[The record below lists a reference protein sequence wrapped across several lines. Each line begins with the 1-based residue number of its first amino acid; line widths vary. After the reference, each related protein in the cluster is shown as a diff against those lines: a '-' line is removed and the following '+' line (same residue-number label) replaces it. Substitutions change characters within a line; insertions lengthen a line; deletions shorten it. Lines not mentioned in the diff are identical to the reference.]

1 MFSAIA
7 NVLQLI
13 VQPCYDLTGNWW
25 IAILLFT
32 LITKVILMPMA
43 LWVQWNSIK
52 MVQIMPAIN
61 RLKVRHF
68 GDRETI
74 GEKQNQLNKEK
85 GYHPLLSLIP
95 LAIQIIILFGLVDVI
110 HSITDSGTPGTEFL
124 GLVPIED
131 GGLSWIMPVL
141 AGLSAVLMGF
151 AQNRINPLQREQ
163 SRSEKNMTNGLS
175 IGLSLILGIFVAA
188 GMAFYW
194 ICSNLSAIA
203 VQALCNV
210 IINPKKYIDYEDLEA
225 SRAELAE
232 LESLEADRKKKWWQ
246 RDPLAKREKADY
258 KKFFAVVGKHIVFYS
273 EGSGFYKYFR
283 GAIEY
288 LLDNSDIIIHYITN
302 DPNDQIFGLAESNP
316 RIRPYFIGEKR
327 AITLMMKMDADV
339 VVTTL
344 GDLDNFYIKRSYVRK
359 DIEYVYM
366 FHHMTSLPLTSTKGE
381 YENYDTL
388 LCVGPHQ
395 IEEDKIL
402 EKFYNTAE
410 KRHVE
415 AGYDL
420 LDRDIA
426 DYEKLVAEGKATNE
440 RPVVLVAPSWQ
451 DGNILDSCFD
461 DMISGLKDRGWKVIV
476 RPHPEYTKRY
486 RPRWEALQAHYADVP
501 EDELYFEK
509 DFSSNETIFTSD
521 ILITDWSSVFCEFA
535 FSTLKPCV
543 FVDTPMKVNNPD
555 WEKTG
560 INPTDITLRNRVGES
575 FDPAK
580 AADIGRT
587 IERMLASQAEWSDKI
602 ATIRDEMIFN
612 VGHGGAAAGE
622 YLLSTVLEK
631 QEARNSESN
640 GGDASEE
647 ESSDNTEET
656 TTDSA
661 DETSSDSAGETTTD
675 SADETASDSADETAA
690 DNAGEGNADSSDENG
705 SDSANEA
712 ASSDADE
719 AASHDADA
727 SDSDNVDGNAVV
739 NVVETSEA
747 Q

>member
-7 NVLQLI
+7 SVLQLI
-13 VQPCYDLTGNWW
+13 VQPCYELTGNWW

-61 RLKVRHF
+61 RLKVKHF

-74 GEKQNQLNKEK
+74 GEKQNELNKEK

-163 SRSEKNMTNGLS
+163 SKAEKNMTNGLS
-175 IGLSLILGIFVAA
+175 IGLSLFLGIFVAA

-203 VQALCNV
+203 VQALCNL
-210 IINPKKYIDYEDLEA
+210 IINPKKHIDYEDLAA
-225 SRAELAE
+225 SRVELEA
-232 LESLEADRKKKWWQ
+232 LESLDSDRKKKWYQ

-258 KKFFAVVGKHIVFYS
+258 KKFFNMVGKHIVFYS

-288 LLDNSDIIIHYITN
+288 LLANSDIIVHYITN
-302 DPNDQIFGLAESNP
+302 DPDDQVFGIAEDNP
-316 RIRPYFIGEKR
+316 RIRPYYIGEKR

-344 GDLDNFYIKRSYVRK
+344 GDLDNYYIKRSYVRK

-381 YENYDTL
+381 YEHYDTL

-395 IEEDKIL
+395 IAEDQVL
-402 EKFYNTAE
+402 EKFYDTPA

-415 AGYDL
+415 TGYDL

-426 DYEKLVAEGKATNE
+426 DYNRLVEEGKAQNE
-440 RPVVLVAPSWQ
+440 RPVVLIAPSWQ
-451 DGNILDSCFD
+451 EDNILDSCFD
-461 DMISGLKDRGWKVIV
+461 PMMEGLLGKGWKVIV

-486 RPRWEALQAHYADVP
+486 RPRWEALQARYADKP
-501 EDELYFEK
+501 ESELYFER

-543 FVDTPMKVNNPD
+543 FVDTTMKVSNPD
-555 WEKTG
+555 WDKTG
-560 INPTDITLRNRVGES
+560 IDPTDITLRSQVGER
-575 FDPAK
+575 FDPEN
-580 AADIGRT
+580 AASIGLAV
-587 IERMLASQAEWSDKI
+587 ERMLASQAEWASKI
-602 ATIRDEMIFN
+602 ESIRDEMIFN
-612 VGHGGAAAGE
+612 IGHGGAAAGE
-622 YLLSTVLEK
+622 YLLTAVLDAQEK
-631 QEARNSESN
+631 R
-640 GGDASEE
+640 G
-647 ESSDNTEET
+647 
-656 TTDSA
+656 
-661 DETSSDSAGETTTD
+661 
-675 SADETASDSADETAA
+675 AA
-690 DNAGEGNADSSDENG
+690 AP
-705 SDSANEA
+705 EA
-712 ASSDADE
+712 AAPETDAPEGGEPE
-719 AASHDADA
+719 AAA
-727 SDSDNVDGNAVV
+727 
-739 NVVETSEA
+739 EA
-747 Q
+747 TATQQGE